1 MHGPPWSVREGRED
15 QLGGVAAL
23 VTDNGHRSCH
33 IHRQDRH
40 GRNFY
45 FRCPDGLRVGNKATA
60 FTGYAIDSA
69 ALPEPGRH
77 GGRVRAAGTDLAG
90 FGLLGDRDLSGE
102 VSRRG
107 PALQYGP
114 TQPQHTGVV
123 VGLNVLGVDV
133 SPSTSCRPLGIR
145 DNTE

>member
-1 MHGPPWSVREGRED
+1 VRPKPVHGPPWSVREGRED

-90 FGLLGDRDLSGE
+90 FGLLGDRDS
-102 VSRRG
+102 
-107 PALQYGP
+107 
-114 TQPQHTGVV
+114 QPQHTGVV

-145 DNTE
+145 DTLND